1 MSSVLVM
8 VDIGLNIGL
17 EGMSKDQFDLLYLV
31 WWISINFF
39 KNCNG
44 KNPTNCCEFLC
55 CYLGGTH

>member
-39 KNCNG
+39 K
-44 KNPTNCCEFLC
+44 KL
-55 CYLGGTH
+55 